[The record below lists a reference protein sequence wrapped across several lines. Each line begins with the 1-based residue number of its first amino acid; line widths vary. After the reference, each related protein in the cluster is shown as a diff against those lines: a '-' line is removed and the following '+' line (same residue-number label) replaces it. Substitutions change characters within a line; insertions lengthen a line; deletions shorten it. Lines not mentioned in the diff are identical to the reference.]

1 MTTLQ
6 LQELVRLA
14 ELGKNGVEI
23 GAAIGM
29 NPKSVYPWLK
39 KLGIKPPGRHG
50 PVCKA
55 QYAVYNGRDELL
67 ACGTAPECAK
77 AMGCRVQTTY
87 RGAMKTR
94 KGEGK
99 FRFYYRIDGEG
110 EDD

>member
-6 LQELVRLA
+6 LRELKRLA

-29 NPKSVYPWLK
+29 NPKAVYPGLK
-39 KLGIKPPGRHG
+39 KLGIRPPGNYG
-50 PVCKA
+50 PERKA
-55 QYAVYNGRDELL
+55 VYAVYNHKDELL
-67 ACGTAPECAK
+67 ACGTADECAK
-77 AMGCRVQTTY
+77 AMGCRVQTVY

>member
-6 LQELVRLA
+6 LRELVRLA

-23 GAAIGM
+23 GAELGM
-29 NPKSVYPWLK
+29 SSKTVYGWMK

-55 QYAVYNGRDELL
+55 QYAVYNDRDELL
-67 ACGTAPECAK
+67 ACGTASECAR
-77 AMGCRVQTTY
+77 AMGCRVQTIY

-94 KGEGK
+94 RGGGIL
-99 FRFYYRIDGEG
+99 RFYYRIDGEG
-110 EDD
+110 GDD